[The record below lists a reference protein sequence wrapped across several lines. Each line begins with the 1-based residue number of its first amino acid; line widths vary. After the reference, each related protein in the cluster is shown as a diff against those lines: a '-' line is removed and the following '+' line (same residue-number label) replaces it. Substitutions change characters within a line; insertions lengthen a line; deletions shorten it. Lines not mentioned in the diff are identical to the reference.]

1 VQCVVV
7 HCELRAVGRTP
18 SDCRSAQIAKTD
30 KDDDDDE
37 RRHHVH
43 LQQVIQRRLALT
55 TAVKCTSL
63 LRALASSYRTAVW
76 TCARF
81 SVCRLSVAAFSG
93 PKFSVPVFSDHAI
106 HVVHFP
112 ATQISDVLVSDVT
125 AMTTTIIIQVKP
137 APPVKNMGDLLEHT
151 TCMSLQMAVSAFG
164 LRYDTIR
171 KYFTYARKL
180 TASRQLN
187 LPRGTKNKCSK

>member
-1 VQCVVV
+1 VCVVV
-7 HCELRAVGRTP
+7 ARAGVVVP
-18 SDCRSAQIAKTD
+18 
-30 KDDDDDE
+30 
-37 RRHHVH
+37 
-43 LQQVIQRRLALT
+43 
-55 TAVKCTSL
+55 
-63 LRALASSYRTAVW
+63 YRGVD
-76 TCARF
+76 
-81 SVCRLSVAAFSG
+81 VCPFLCVPTVAAFSG
-93 PKFSVPVFSDHAI
+93 PTFSVPVFSDHAI

-112 ATQISDVLVSDVT
+112 ATQISDVLVSDGT

-171 KYFTYARKL
+171 YDTIRKYFTYARKL
-180 TASRQLN
+180 TASQLN